1 MYAVI
6 KNVIVSRNYELAD
19 MLTKI
24 DTLWVQGSITEEER
38 AELIALARQ
47 NAEVQ
52 QSVNI
57 LAKLE
62 ELDKRVRANEE
73 AIKKLTE
80 TEDTEG
86 ETEGDTEGDVEEV
99 VTYPEYEVGKWYY
112 TSDKI
117 TFDGQSYV
125 CIAPEGAVCTWSPS
139 EYPAYWEV
147 IVADNDV
154 TEEEI
159 TETEETTE

>member
-1 MYAVI
+1 MYAVV
-6 KNVIVSRNYELAD
+6 KNVIESRNYELAD

-24 DTLWVQGSITEEER
+24 DTLWVQGSITEDER

-62 ELDKRVRANEE
+62 ELDKRLRV
-73 AIKKLTE
+73 I
-80 TEDTEG
+80 EDMLSNSDSEEG
-86 ETEGDTEGDVEEV
+86 ETEEGTEEA
-99 VTYPEYEVGKWYY
+99 TYPEYVAGTWYY
-112 TSDKI
+112 NGDI
-117 TFDGQSYV
+117 VMFDGKAYK

-139 EYPAYWEV
+139 EYPAYWEA
-147 IVADNDV
+147 I
-154 TEEEI
+154 
-159 TETEETTE
+159 

>member
-1 MYAVI
+1 MYSVVKSVI
-6 KNVIVSRNYELAD
+6 ESRNYELSD

-38 AELIALARQ
+38 AELIDLARQ

-52 QSVNI
+52 QSIDI

-62 ELDKRVRANEE
+62 ELDMRVKANEE

-80 TEDTEG
+80 TGETPEEGG
-86 ETEGDTEGDVEEV
+86 ETEKP
-99 VTYPEYEVGKWYY
+99 TYPEYEVGKWYY
-112 TSDKI
+112 RNDIVS
-117 TFDGQSYV
+117 FDGQNYK
-125 CIAPEGAVCTWSPS
+125 CIAPERVVCTWSPA

-147 IVADNDV
+147 YVADAPL
-154 TEEEI
+154 TE
-159 TETEETTE
+159 

>member
-1 MYAVI
+1 MYEVVKSVI
-6 KNVIVSRNYELAD
+6 ASRNYELSD

-38 AELIALARQ
+38 TELIDLARQ
-47 NAEVQ
+47 NAQVQ
-52 QSVNI
+52 QSVDI

-62 ELDKRVRANEE
+62 ELDKRVKANEE

-86 ETEGDTEGDVEEV
+86 ETEEGTEA
-99 VTYPEYEVGKWYY
+99 TYDEYVAGKWYY
-112 TSDKI
+112 NGDIVMFEGKA
-117 TFDGQSYV
+117 YK
-125 CIAPEGAVCTWSPS
+125 CIAPEGVVCTWSPS

-147 IVADNDV
+147 YVEDTPIEEDAPL
-154 TEEEI
+154 TE
-159 TETEETTE
+159 

>member
-6 KNVIVSRNYELAD
+6 KNVIESRNYELAD

-24 DTLWVQGSITEEER
+24 DTLWVQGSITEDER

-52 QSVNI
+52 QSIDI

-73 AIKKLTE
+73 AIKMLAE

-86 ETEGDTEGDVEEV
+86 ETEGDTEEV

-112 TSDKI
+112 AGDMI
-117 TFDGQSYV
+117 TFDGQNYV
-125 CIAPEGAVCTWSPS
+125 CIAPEGVVCTWSPS

-147 IVADNDV
+147 IVVDAPLTEDTEADLPL
-154 TEEEI
+154 TE
-159 TETEETTE
+159 

>member
-52 QSVNI
+52 QSIDI

-62 ELDKRVRANEE
+62 ELDKRMRATEELIKELLGNSDNE
-73 AIKKLTE
+73 
-80 TEDTEG
+80 DNEG
-86 ETEGDTEGDVEEV
+86 STEEV

-112 TSDKI
+112 AGDMI
-117 TFDGQSYV
+117 AFDGQNYV
-125 CIAPEGAVCTWSPS
+125 CIAPEGVVCTWSPS
-139 EYPAYWEV
+139 EYPAYWEFYV
-147 IVADNDV
+147 EDAPLTEDTGADLPL
-154 TEEEI
+154 TE
-159 TETEETTE
+159 